1 MSQYRHALPVLDNRL
16 FMTDGGLETTL
27 IFHEHLEL
35 PLFSAIDLLRTEAG
49 TQVLYQYYCKFAE
62 LARQRKLGL
71 LLESASWRASPD
83 WGQKLGYDQATL
95 AALNRRSIE
104 VMVRVRNQYETT
116 ASPVVISGVLG
127 PRGDGYRPDKRMTA
141 PEATTYHSWQIRV
154 FADTEADLV
163 AAYTLNY
170 LEEALGIVEA
180 ARQAQMPVAISF
192 TVETDGRLP
201 TGQTQR
207 EAIEQVDHSSNRY
220 PAYYMVNCAHPTHFE
235 QALKDSGD
243 WLQRLRGIRANAS
256 KHSHAE
262 LDNSTE
268 LDMGN
273 PRELAQEYREL
284 RQQFP
289 QLTIIG
295 GCCGTDYRHI
305 AAICEA
311 LTTKREEAVGA

>member
-1 MSQYRHALPVLDNRL
+1 MSKYRNALPHLKNLL

-35 PLFSAIDLLRTEAG
+35 PLFSAIELLRTEAG
-49 TQVLYQYYCKFAE
+49 AQTLYQYYARFAE
-62 LARQRKLGL
+62 LARQRQLGL

-95 AALNRRSIE
+95 AALNRRSID
-104 VMVRVRNQYETT
+104 VMVKVREQYETT
-116 ASPVVISGVLG
+116 TSPMVISGVLG
-127 PRGDGYRPDKRMTA
+127 PRGDGYRPDKRMSA
-141 PEATTYHSWQIRV
+141 PEAADYHRWQIQI
-154 FADTEADLV
+154 FADTEADLI

-180 ARQAQMPVAISF
+180 ARQTQMPVAISF

-201 TGQTQR
+201 TGQTLR
-207 EAIEQVDHSSNRY
+207 EAIEQVDHISNRY
-220 PAYYMVNCAHPTHFE
+220 PAYYMINCAHPTHFQ
-235 QALKDSGD
+235 QALQDSGD
-243 WLQRLRGIRANAS
+243 WLQRIRGIRANAS
-256 KHSHAE
+256 KCSHAE
-262 LDNSTE
+262 LDNSPE
-268 LDMGN
+268 LDAGN

-284 RQQFP
+284 RQQLP
-289 QLTIIG
+289 QLTIVG

-311 LTTKREEAVGA
+311 VAERQEAVEA